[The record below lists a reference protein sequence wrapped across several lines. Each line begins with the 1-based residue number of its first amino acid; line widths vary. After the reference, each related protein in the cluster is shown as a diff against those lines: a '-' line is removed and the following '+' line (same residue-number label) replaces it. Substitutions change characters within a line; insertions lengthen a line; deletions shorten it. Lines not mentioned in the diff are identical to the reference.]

1 VDLTAYLRRKKGSSP
16 YLIREVNIYY
26 RNTLWKLALL
36 LFAVIIGLFSL
47 LYTQNLVKSLK
58 AEEKKKVELWA
69 DALQQI
75 NKSDTSEDLSF
86 ISKINENN
94 TTIPVILTDGS
105 DNIISVRNFDPARI
119 SDSAFLKKELSRMKG
134 KNPPIIIELGGGQIQ
149 QVYYR
154 ESIILR
160 KLTYYPYVQLSIII
174 LFIFVSYMAFSSSR
188 KAEQNQVWVGM
199 SKETAHQ
206 LGTPTSSLAGWI
218 EILQIKYPEITITE
232 ELSRDLSRLEKVT
245 ERFSKIGS
253 RPDLTPENI
262 INVINQTIDYLKSRT
277 SSKVIIITDS
287 GNLKE
292 LFIPINSA
300 LFSWVIENVCK
311 NAIDAITGE
320 GEITI
325 RISENEESAFIDISD
340 NGKGIPKSAFKKIFK
355 PGYTTKKTGWGLG
368 LSLAKRI
375 IEEYHDGRIFVR
387 HSEVGKGSGIRIV
400 MKKRVS

>member
-1 VDLTAYLRRKKGSSP
+1 M
-16 YLIREVNIYY
+16 NIYY

-36 LFAVIIGLFSL
+36 FFAVIIGLFSL

-69 DALQQI
+69 EATRQLI
-75 NKSDTSEDLSF
+75 TSSNTSPNLAFLFS
-86 ISKINENN
+86 ISENN
-94 TTIPVILTDGS
+94 NTVPVILTDGS
-105 DNIISVRNFDPARI
+105 DSIISARNFDPLKIKDQR
-119 SDSAFLKKELSRMKG
+119 FLKTELARMKE
-134 KNPPIIIELGGGQIQ
+134 KNHPIVIDFGDGQNNFI
-149 QVYYR
+149 YYR

-160 KLTYYPYVQLSIII
+160 KLTYYPYIQLSIII
-174 LFIFVSYMAFSSSR
+174 LFIIVSYLAFSSSR

-218 EILQIKYPEITITE
+218 EILQIKHPEISITE
-232 ELSRDLSRLEKVT
+232 ELSRDLARLEKVA

-253 RPDLTPENI
+253 RPDLTQEDI
-262 INVINQTIDYLKSRT
+262 ITVINQTIDYLKSRT
-277 SSKVIIITDS
+277 SSKVVIDIDS
-287 GNLKE
+287 GTLKE
-292 LFIPINSA
+292 VLIPINSA

-311 NAIDAITGE
+311 NAVDAITGE
-320 GEITI
+320 GEISI
-325 RISENEESAFIDISD
+325 RISQNDQMAFIDISD

-375 IEEYHDGRIFVR
+375 IEEYHDGKIFVR
-387 HSEVGKGSGIRIV
+387 HSEIGKGSCIRIV
-400 MKKRVS
+400 MKKRIL

>member
-1 VDLTAYLRRKKGSSP
+1 M
-16 YLIREVNIYY
+16 NIYY

-36 LFAVIIGLFSL
+36 FFAVIIGLFSL

-69 DALQQI
+69 EATKQLI
-75 NKSDTSEDLSF
+75 NSSNTSPNLAFLFS
-86 ISKINENN
+86 ISENN
-94 TTIPVILTDGS
+94 NTVPVILTDGS
-105 DNIISVRNFDPARI
+105 DSIISARNFGPGKANDLR
-119 SDSAFLKKELSRMKG
+119 FLNLELARMKE
-134 KNPPIIIELGGGQIQ
+134 KNQPIVIDVGGGQINRI
-149 QVYYR
+149 YYR

-160 KLTYYPYVQLSIII
+160 KLTYYPYVQLSVII
-174 LFIFVSYMAFSSSR
+174 LFIMVSYMAFSSSR

-218 EILQIKYPEITITE
+218 EILQIKYPEISITE
-232 ELSRDLSRLEKVT
+232 ELSRDLARLEKVA

-253 RPDLTPENI
+253 RPDLAQENI
-262 INVINQTIDYLKSRT
+262 IAVINQTIDYLKSRT
-277 SSKVIIITDS
+277 SSKVVIDIDS
-287 GNLKE
+287 GTLKE
-292 LFIPINSA
+292 VLIPINSA

-311 NAIDAITGE
+311 NAVDAITGA
-320 GEITI
+320 GVISI
-325 RISENEESAFIDISD
+325 RISENDQASFIDISD

-375 IEEYHDGRIFVR
+375 IEEYHDGKIFVR
-387 HSEVGKGSGIRIV
+387 YSEIGKGSCIRIV
-400 MKKRVS
+400 MKKRIL